1 MQPGVVL
8 LRPGQY
14 GPMER
19 PTILVIVAR
28 NDGEPHHVQAEAEN
42 TRTFEVGEALH
53 VSNLV
58 IQKSAYLE
66 LDGST
71 GVAFKVFKVKKLR
84 PDRTVLNPPV

>member
-1 MQPGVVL
+1 
-8 LRPGQY
+8 
-14 GPMER
+14 MER

-28 NDGEPHHVQAEAEN
+28 NDAEPHHVQAEAEN
-42 TRTFEVGEALH
+42 PRTFEVGEALH

-84 PDRTVLNPPV
+84 PDRTVLNPPVYLPEELHSPHWNVY